1 MNMKNFLVFIL
12 SILFSIT
19 LSAQSDRKF
28 NNWVIHANFTFN
40 KLSMDAN
47 VYDYKKS
54 KGGLSIDVGAKQFFI
69 KNCGWF
75 MEEAFEFFH
84 SDLPHATMQYNYTN
98 HKASIWTWGCEILQE
113 TGVGGIVLTGYDF
126 RLNNSLSFEVFG
138 GFNYRRI
145 TKYKETRWHPD
156 RTKKISAKY
165 HVLAKND
172 QKWKFGMGFNYK
184 KINIRCSIMP
194 TKRETRV
201 KRNGWQA
208 PPAPQWTTTQWTFGV
223 GYHF

>member
-84 SDLPHATMQYNYTN
+84 SDLPHATKEYHYTN
-98 HKASIWTWGCEILQE
+98 NKGGIWVYGCDKLQE
-113 TGVGGIVLTGYDF
+113 TGFGGIISTGYDF
-126 RLNNSLSFEVFG
+126 RLSKNCSFEVLG

-145 TKYKETRWHPD
+145 TKYKERDHNEKPFFNYYA
-156 RTKKISAKY
+156 R
-165 HVLAKND
+165 ND
-172 QKWKFGMGFNYK
+172 QKWKFGIGFNYK
-184 KINIRCSIMP
+184 KLNVRCSFMP
-194 TKRETRV
+194 TKRENRLKRKDRAIPPSRV
-201 KRNGWQA
+201 
-208 PPAPQWTTTQWTFGV
+208 PQWTTTQWTFGV
-223 GYHF
+223 GIHF